1 MISIVFISCNSNQ
14 TKTDKSQVIKNQIK
28 TEIVLYH
35 NDSSNY
41 SGYIAYDSS
50 TKKSRPVVFIIHEW
64 WGQNDYV
71 KRRANQLAE
80 LGYLAMAIDLYG
92 VNKTAKTVEEAA
104 SFSKSFYQNSQLAK
118 NNYELAYTIVKKYP
132 QADTNNIAIIGYCFG
147 GAMALEIA
155 RMGENINGVVSFH
168 GGLSGQTPQKD
179 LLKAKVLVCHGAD
192 DQFVSKNEVNLFK
205 KQMDSIG
212 ADYKF
217 VQYEGATHAFSNPD
231 ATEWGKKFNIPIA
244 YNQNA
249 DTSSWNEMKQFFT
262 KIFH

>member
-1 MISIVFISCNSNQ
+1 MSS
-14 TKTDKSQVIKNQIK
+14 QIK
-28 TEIVLYH
+28 TEIVLYK
-35 NDSSNY
+35 NEASIY
-41 SGYIAYDSS
+41 SGYIAYDS
-50 TKKSRPVVFIIHEW
+50 TTEKKRPVVFIIHEW

-71 KRRANQLAE
+71 KRRARQLAE
-80 LGYLAMAIDLYG
+80 LGYVAMAIDLYG
-92 VNKTAKTVEEAA
+92 ENKTAKTVEEAA

-118 NNYELAYTIVKKYP
+118 NNYELAYSIAKKYT
-132 QADTNNIAIIGYCFG
+132 QVDTNNIAIIGYCFG
-147 GAMALEIA
+147 GSMALEIA
-155 RMGENINGVVSFH
+155 RMGVRVNGVISFH

-192 DQFVSKNEVNLFK
+192 DQFVKEEEVKVFK

-217 VQYEGATHAFSNPD
+217 VQYNGATHAFSNPD

-249 DTSSWNEMKQFFT
+249 DTSSWNEMKQFFQ